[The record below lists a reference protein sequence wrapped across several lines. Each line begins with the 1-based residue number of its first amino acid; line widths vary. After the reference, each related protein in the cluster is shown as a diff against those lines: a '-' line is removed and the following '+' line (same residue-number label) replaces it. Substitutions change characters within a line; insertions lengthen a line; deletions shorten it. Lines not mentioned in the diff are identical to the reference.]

1 MSDFIALQ
9 DYMAACRSRAEEN
22 LARWLPPS
30 VAASPRLADAMRYVA
45 LGGGK
50 RIRAILVY
58 AACEFCG
65 GSREQADLPAAA
77 IELVHAYSLV
87 HDDLPAMDD
96 DELRRGRATCHI
108 AYDEA
113 TAILAGDTLH
123 TLAFELLAREG
134 ARNDATRV
142 AMIRLLAQAAGG
154 SGMAA
159 GQMQD
164 IESSGSEMTLEAL
177 EEIHWLKTGRLIT
190 AALLLGYLVSG
201 ADDPL
206 LEQAL
211 EEYGNRMGLAFQIR
225 DDILDVTGDSHEL
238 GKPGGSDS
246 RHEKETFPAL
256 IGLDASRE
264 RAEKLCRQARELLG
278 DYGERADILRQ
289 LAGYIISRTH

>member
-1 MSDFIALQ
+1 MNDFTALRE
-9 DYMAACRSRAEEN
+9 YMAACRGRTDEHLE
-22 LARWLPPS
+22 RWLSPT

-65 GSREQADLPAAA
+65 GKPEQADLPAAA

-134 ARNDATRV
+134 GLDDGTRV
-142 AMIRLLAQAAGG
+142 AMIRLLAQAAGAN
-154 SGMAA
+154 GMAA

-164 IESSGSEMTLEAL
+164 IESSGAELTLEAL

-190 AALLLGYLVSG
+190 AALLLGYL
-201 ADDPL
+201 AARAEDPL
-206 LEQAL
+206 REQAL
-211 EEYGNRMGLAFQIR
+211 EDYGNRMGLAFQIR
-225 DDILDVTGDSHEL
+225 DDILDVTGDSEEL

-246 RHEKETFPAL
+246 RHEKETFPEL
-256 IGLDASRE
+256 IGLEASRE
-264 RAEKLCRQARELLG
+264 QAGKLCRQACELLG